1 MVYSWI
7 SPPRS
12 LQVAV
17 GGPQEASLGAAEA
30 SEPHGAAPAAGA
42 LAPAAAFPHG
52 LRRGHGIIRKAC
64 AERRGGGSP
73 SRIAKL
79 VNYGWMLMVNGYM
92 NSTKEIQ

>member
-1 MVYSWI
+1 LI

-30 SEPHGAAPAAGA
+30 SEAHGAAPAAGA

-52 LRRGHGIIRKAC
+52 LRRGH
-64 AERRGGGSP
+64 
-73 SRIAKL
+73 
-79 VNYGWMLMVNGYM
+79 
-92 NSTKEIQ
+92 